1 MADDP
6 WATQRE
12 PDVPVELAGA
22 GFGEAV
28 EIGRG
33 GFGVVYRC
41 LQEDLDR
48 TVAVK
53 VLTSDLDPE
62 NLARFVREQRAMGR
76 MSGHPNIVD
85 LYQVG
90 VTRQGRPFLVMPYHS
105 HGSLDAQIRRSG
117 PIGWAQVLRLGIK
130 IAGALETAHR
140 GGTLHRDV
148 KPANILLTDYDEPQ
162 LTDFGIAR
170 ISGGFETTTGTI
182 TGSPAFTAPEV
193 LEGRPPTVAS
203 DVYSL
208 GSTLF
213 CALTGHAAF
222 ERKSGEQVIAQFL
235 RISSQPIPDLRDSD
249 IPDDV
254 CAAVEQAMARNPENR
269 LVGAAEFGAHL
280 REIERAHGLVV
291 DDMQIPAPVRADS
304 LDRDAGA
311 TAAAPTHRRP
321 DVLRS
326 SSTPPAPMTKFR
338 PPTTSRH
345 LVRRHRLLD
354 VLRACRDRRLILVHG
369 PAGFGKSSLV
379 AQWRDELLTDG
390 IAVAWLTVDRDDD
403 NVVWFLSHLVQAI
416 GRVRAEIVRDL
427 GQALEENGRA
437 VERFVLTELINRL
450 HDRGDP
456 IVLVIDDWHRV
467 TSPES
472 IAALHFLLENG
483 CHHLRLVVAS
493 RSRTGLPLS
502 RMRMDDE
509 LREID
514 ATSLGFDPDESRA
527 FFADRM
533 HQAHLTESDIDY
545 LRESTD
551 GWVAALQLAALTLR
565 ETLGESVDEVGSAA
579 TSLLE
584 QFREGTDSLG
594 EYLAENVLNA
604 LEPDMLDFI
613 LATAVPERVCGE
625 LASALAGVADGQ
637 ARLEHVVARDLFL
650 GRTGD
655 DRRWYRYH
663 HLFAQ
668 ALRQRLE
675 RDHPGRMEHL
685 HRTASDWFRH
695 RHLLGEALD
704 HILAAG
710 DRTAAVAL
718 IEDES
723 SYLLSRSQMSTLLGL
738 IAKLP
743 ADLVS
748 ASPRLQLATGWA
760 NAELQRLDLA
770 REARRRAIE
779 LVDALDLPAD
789 RRIQLRVEADVLQAG
804 IETALE
810 HTAGVKDLVVE
821 CLTNAS
827 DHHPFVVSMA
837 ALVDTIIDVY
847 EFRFT
852 DAYRRQTWAAP
863 YHSRTIG
870 PYAVA
875 YGYCYAGL
883 AKAEQLD
890 LDGAAHLYHQA
901 LDLVQQAGNTQSH
914 HARLARALLAEILY
928 LRNQVSDAEELLG
941 ETSDVMALGGSPD
954 FMRRHYCLKARILA
968 LHGDLTG
975 AAAELDAGTDTAEA
989 LTLPRLRAAVDNER
1003 TRLGLPPRPGFVA
1016 VSRRNPPLAAGGT
1029 EQSIAQI
1036 EDETAIMLLLQRGTP
1051 DEIDRARTWADEWVR
1066 ALHGT
1071 GRDLAG
1077 LHAGRLQV
1085 SCLWAAG
1092 RTEDATAALL
1102 PIAAKCARH
1111 ELTRFLPDGGQD
1123 VMETLFALHRD
1134 EALALPTTFIDQNKA
1149 AIALGSGTESDT

>member
-6 WATQRE
+6 WVTQRE
-12 PDVPVELAGA
+12 PDIVVELAAA
-22 GFGEAV
+22 GFDEAE

-62 NLARFVREQRAMGR
+62 HLARFVREQRAMGR

-90 VTRQGRPFLVMPYHS
+90 VTRRGRPFLVMPYHS
-105 HGSLDAQIRRSG
+105 LGSLDAQIRRSG

-222 ERKSGEQVIAQFL
+222 ERHTGEQVIAQFL
-235 RISSQPIPDLRDSD
+235 RISRQPIPDLRDSG

-254 CAAVEQAMARNPENR
+254 CAAVEQAMTRSLEDRTA
-269 LVGAAEFGAHL
+269 GAAEFGNRL
-280 REIERAHGLVV
+280 REIERVHGLAV
-291 DDMQIPAPVRADS
+291 DDMQILARARGDS
-304 LDRDAGA
+304 PDREAGA
-311 TAAAPTHRRP
+311 TVAASVHRRP
-321 DVLRS
+321 DVLHS
-326 SSTPPAPMTKFR
+326 SPTPPAPVTKFR
-338 PPTTSRH
+338 PPTTSRP
-345 LVRRHRLLD
+345 LVQRHRLLD
-354 VLRACRDRRLILVHG
+354 VLRDSRDRRLILVHG
-369 PAGFGKSSLV
+369 PAGFGKSTLV
-379 AQWRDELLTDG
+379 AQWRDELLANG
-390 IAVAWLTVDRDDD
+390 NVVAWLTVDGDDD

-416 GRVRAEIVRDL
+416 GRVHAEVVQDL
-427 GQALEENGRA
+427 GHVLEENGRA
-437 VERFVLTELINRL
+437 AERFVLTELINRL
-450 HDRGDP
+450 HNRDDT
-456 IVLVIDDWHRV
+456 IVIVIDDWHRV
-467 TSPES
+467 TAPES
-472 IAALHFLLENG
+472 TAALEFLLDSG
-483 CHHLRLVVAS
+483 CHHLKLVVAS

-502 RMRMDDE
+502 RMRMHDE

-514 ATSLGFDPDESRA
+514 AASLGFDPDESRE
-527 FFADRM
+527 FFANRV
-533 HQAHLTESDIDY
+533 QEAHLTDTDIDY
-545 LRESTD
+545 LRESTA
-551 GWVAALQLAALTLR
+551 GWIAALQLASLTLR
-565 ETLGESVDEVGSAA
+565 ERSGAGTGELGSAA
-579 TSLLE
+579 PFLLE
-584 QFREGTDSLG
+584 QLRGDTDALG
-594 EYLAENVLNA
+594 EYLAENVLDS

-625 LASALAGVADGQ
+625 LASALADVADGQ
-637 ARLEHVVARDLFL
+637 ARLERVVARDLFL
-650 GRTGD
+650 GRAGD

-668 ALRQRLE
+668 VLRQRLE
-675 RDHPGRMEHL
+675 RDHPGRTTQL
-685 HRTASDWFRH
+685 HRIASGWFRQ

-704 HILAAG
+704 HLLAAG
-710 DRTAAVAL
+710 DRTAAVTL

-723 SYLLSRSQMSTLLGL
+723 YYLLSRSQMSTLLGL

-760 NAELQRLDLA
+760 NVELQRLDLA
-770 REARRRAIE
+770 RESRRRAIE
-779 LVDALDLPAD
+779 LIDALALPED
-789 RRIQLRVEADVLQAG
+789 RRIQLRVEVDVLQAS
-804 IETALE
+804 IESALE
-810 HTAGVKDLVVE
+810 RTSGVKDLVAE
-821 CLTNAS
+821 CLTNAPE
-827 DHHPFVVSMA
+827 HHPFVVSMA
-837 ALVDTIIDVY
+837 ALIDTIIDLY

-863 YHSRTIG
+863 YHSRATG

-883 AKAEQLD
+883 AKIEQLD
-890 LDGAAHLYHQA
+890 LAGALQLYHQA
-901 LDLVQQAGNTQSH
+901 LDLIQQAGNTQSH
-914 HARLARALLAEILY
+914 HARLARVLLAEILY
-928 LRNQVSDAEELLG
+928 WRNEVSEAEELLG
-941 ETSDVMALGGSPD
+941 ETSDVIALGGAPD
-954 FMRRHYCLKARILA
+954 FMIRHYCLNARILVI
-968 LHGDLTG
+968 HGDSVS
-975 AAAELDAGTDTAEA
+975 AAAELDAGAATAEA

-1003 TRLGLPPRPGFVA
+1003 VRLGLPPRPGFVA
-1016 VSRRNPPLAAGGT
+1016 TSRRSPVSTSGI
-1029 EQSIAQI
+1029 EQSTAQL
-1036 EDETAIMLLLQRGTP
+1036 EDETAIMLLLRSGTP
-1051 DEIDRARTWADEWVR
+1051 EEIGIAHTRAEEWVH
-1066 ALHGT
+1066 ALDGS
-1071 GRDLAG
+1071 GRELAG
-1077 LHAGRLQV
+1077 LRAGRLLV

-1092 RTEDATAALL
+1092 RTDDAKAALL
-1102 PIAAKCARH
+1102 PIAAMCARRG
-1111 ELTRFLPDGGQD
+1111 LIRFLLGGGQRVVD
-1123 VMETLFALHRD
+1123 TLVALFRED
-1134 EALALPTTFIDQNKA
+1134 KPDLPATFIDQTVA
-1149 AIALGSGTESDT
+1149 AIALGSGTERDS